1 MGSKRNLKERKRSQE
16 TKDAFLFLLPALII
30 ISIFILYP
38 GIKLFW
44 YSLTDIKLMG
54 SGDFIG
60 LKNFIKIFSSYSFR
74 KSLSVS
80 AVFMAAVVVF
90 QTTLSLLVAVLVNDE
105 RPSIRVCRTLY
116 FLPVVFSF
124 VVVGYL
130 WRGLYSADY
139 GLINEVISAI
149 GFKKQ
154 DFLDSPEQALMSL
167 IITCIWKTWPF
178 FMMILLAGLKE
189 ISPNL
194 YESADIDGAGK
205 IRQFF
210 ALTLPM
216 MKRSILFVLVITTM
230 DSVVK
235 VFVPVFVMTSGG
247 PRGSTDMLVHHT
259 WRTAFRLGKFGEA
272 SAMAVVLFLFVLMI
286 NLLQLKFGEND
297 ETK

>member
-1 MGSKRNLKERKRSQE
+1 MGRGE
-16 TKDAFLFLLPALII
+16 
-30 ISIFILYP
+30 
-38 GIKLFW
+38 
-44 YSLTDIKLMG
+44 
-54 SGDFIG
+54 FIG
-60 LKNFIKIFSSYSFR
+60 LKNFIKILSSYSFR

-80 AVFMAAVVVF
+80 AIFMAAVVVF
-90 QTTLSLLVAVLVNDE
+90 QTTLSLLAAVLVNDE
-105 RPSIRVCRTLY
+105 TPIIKMCRVLY

-130 WRGLYSADY
+130 WRGLYNSDY
-139 GLINEVISAI
+139 GLINEIISAI

-154 DFLDSPEQALMSL
+154 GFLDSPDQALMSL

-189 ISPNL
+189 IPPSL
-194 YESADIDGAGK
+194 YESAEIDGAGK
-205 IRQFF
+205 IRQFI

-247 PRGSTDMLVHHT
+247 PMGSTDMLVHHI

-272 SAMAVVLFLFVLMI
+272 SAMSVILFLFVLII
-286 NLLQLKFGEND
+286 NLLQLKIGEND
-297 ETK
+297 ETT